1 MQFHEDS
8 IEQILERERNQSL
21 EQLERWLEIPMIV
34 LGFGWL
40 ALLIVEFTWGLSRF
54 LEVTTR
60 LIWLAFIVEFALRFT
75 LAPRKIPFLR
85 KSWLTIIA
93 LLIPAL
99 RVFRIFQV
107 IRLLRLARVARGLRL
122 LRIVTSI
129 NRGMR
134 ALGTAMERRG
144 LRYVIAL
151 TAIVTLAGAAGMY
164 AFERDVP
171 GGLDSYGV
179 ALWWTAMLLTSIAS
193 EYWPKTAEGRLLC
206 LLLAVYGFAV
216 FGYMTAS
223 LASFFIGRDA
233 EREDTEL
240 PSAASIRE
248 LRAEI
253 VALRNG
259 LGTRLQQRDDRET

>member
-99 RVFRIFQV
+99 RVFRISRDQIV
-107 IRLLRLARVARGLRL
+107 AAGASCARPPIVADRNLDKSRHARSRHGDGAARVALRHCPHRHRDSRRSRWHV
-122 LRIVTSI
+122 RI
-129 NRGMR
+129 
-134 ALGTAMERRG
+134 
-144 LRYVIAL
+144 
-151 TAIVTLAGAAGMY
+151 
-164 AFERDVP
+164 
-171 GGLDSYGV
+171 
-179 ALWWTAMLLTSIAS
+179 
-193 EYWPKTAEGRLLC
+193 
-206 LLLAVYGFAV
+206 
-216 FGYMTAS
+216 
-223 LASFFIGRDA
+223 
-233 EREDTEL
+233 
-240 PSAASIRE
+240 
-248 LRAEI
+248 
-253 VALRNG
+253 
-259 LGTRLQQRDDRET
+259 